1 MALLTEFRHFL
12 FFPVT
17 NDLIGRRPSAPPQLW
32 RRCTGNRCEFSG
44 DLWEC
49 AGFKGQTDGPTM
61 VRVTVWRPVGSRALV
76 TMVTTFLLSGDLLI
90 LTGQVTNQLQ

>member
-1 MALLTEFRHFL
+1 
-12 FFPVT
+12 
-17 NDLIGRRPSAPPQLW
+17 
-32 RRCTGNRCEFSG
+32 
-44 DLWEC
+44 
-49 AGFKGQTDGPTM
+49 M